1 MEDFTGV
8 LNMIVPLVC
17 IAIGIALVV
26 LIIELIRTVKV
37 GRTMLSDMKVQLDPT
52 MVNVKQMTTDLVPTV
67 KKIEPV
73 VDRVQL
79 TLDAVNL
86 EMMRVDEIL
95 EDVAQITDAAS
106 SATEA
111 VETMTN
117 APVKAVNNVASRV
130 RTKFGTKSASN
141 ESAKLAEEAGSVEDA
156 LKDYREAEAAEA
168 KAVEKPVEGVADAA
182 VADEEVV
189 ASAEGQAPTADA
201 QQVLA
206 AMDALASKADA
217 PVDAEQDS
225 KPE

>member
-26 LIIELIRTVKV
+26 LLVELIRTVKV
-37 GRTMLSDMKVQLDPT
+37 GRMMLSDMKVQLDPT

-117 APVKAVNNVASRV
+117 VPVKAVTSRRAFARNSVPSRRAASLRSSP
-130 RTKFGTKSASN
+130 R
-141 ESAKLAEEAGSVEDA
+141 KLVA
-156 LKDYREAEAAEA
+156 LKMR
-168 KAVEKPVEGVADAA
+168 
-182 VADEEVV
+182 
-189 ASAEGQAPTADA
+189 
-201 QQVLA
+201 
-206 AMDALASKADA
+206 
-217 PVDAEQDS
+217 
-225 KPE
+225 